1 MSREHDVAVEKSQ
14 RKPGRA
20 EREAERRKS
29 ILRAAVDVFSRK
41 GYQGCRI
48 ADVAREAG
56 VAYGLVYHYFKNK
69 DELLE
74 DVFSSGWSGFL
85 SRVQAGITRETSLE
99 AQVRAVVQVA
109 FEAYRRDPRGV
120 KVLILE
126 VGRSPAGGAV
136 SRGSAFTHVVQLAAE
151 MFRAAQ
157 ARGELSSALDP
168 VLCATSLFG
177 VIEMALTSFVVGLL
191 DRRDEQLIDRARDQ
205 VAETILRG
213 LVGAGPS
220 PAEAPWNRSV
230 PKPKTARRD

>member
-1 MSREHDVAVEKSQ
+1 MREHDVGAEKSPK
-14 RKPGRA
+14 KPGRA

-41 GYQGCRI
+41 GYRGCRI

-56 VAYGLVYHYFKNK
+56 VAYGLVYHYYKNK

-74 DVFSSGWSGFL
+74 TVFSSGWSGFV
-85 SRVQAGITRETSLE
+85 SRVQAAVGREVHLE
-99 AQVRAVVQVA
+99 ARVRAVVQVA

-136 SRGSAFTHVVQLAAE
+136 SRGSAFATVVELAVE
-151 MFRAAQ
+151 MVRDAQ
-157 ARGELSSALDP
+157 RRGELSPELEP

-177 VIEMALTSFVVGLL
+177 VIEMGLTSLVLGLI
-191 DRRDEQLIDRARDQ
+191 DPHDERAVDRARDQ
-205 VAETILRG
+205 VIETILRG
-213 LVGAGPS
+213 LTGARPS
-220 PAEAPWNRSV
+220 ATEAPSTRST
-230 PKPKTARRD
+230 PKSKQARRD